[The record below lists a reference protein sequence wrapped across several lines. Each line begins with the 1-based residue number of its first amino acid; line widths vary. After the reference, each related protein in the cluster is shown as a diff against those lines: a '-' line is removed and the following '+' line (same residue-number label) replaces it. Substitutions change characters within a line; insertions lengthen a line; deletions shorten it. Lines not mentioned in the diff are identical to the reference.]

1 MIPVNQ
7 STGPCAPI
15 SSNCVIWQ
23 GPDIP
28 CINLC
33 TGDTV
38 SDVIAKLATELCDLI
53 DATCECNPDVTSL
66 NLDCLPANTP
76 LTLNGILQ
84 AIITYLCDITPATP
98 IPCITVPSCLQNP
111 PPNPACIPIWD
122 FAILLGTKICAI
134 LTSITTVQTAL
145 TALTARVATLEACVL
160 PCTESVSEG
169 PSVIS
174 SCLFPSTLVPISEL
188 VLALEYDFC
197 SFRNAVGN
205 VSLVNTA
212 VSTQCI
218 FGNTNRLSGSG
229 TYSSSPGWVSSPATL
244 AESNIN
250 QWLVLCDLYSAI
262 SDIKENCCTTGCSS
276 VDFEFSYQLG
286 GGGLPPSNL
295 ILNFNNSTIPAGF
308 TDCNGIT
315 VVTLTDYYGTSVTQ
329 NLNISSLKA
338 TSTTA
343 NVSLTG
349 LNTNQ
354 AITLSIPFCVSD
366 GSSTCS
372 EVKTVIIPIN
382 LTCPTKTVTS
392 TNNLINIVITNAL
405 GTSAIYTIVAID
417 TTTGLP
423 IGSTTLTNQASI
435 INYAFSG
442 GIVGRTYNVITTL
455 TYGPSTITCP
465 IDEIVLVGATS
476 YNCVQGE
483 CVLVQGPG
491 GAYVSLEQCLS
502 SPCPPEEPQP

>member
-66 NLDCLPANTP
+66 SLDCLPANTP

-98 IPCITVPSCLQNP
+98 IAPITVPVCLQNS
-111 PPNPACIPIWD
+111 PPNPALSLPIRD
-122 FAILLGTKICAI
+122 FAILLGTKICDI
-134 LTSITTVQTAL
+134 LTSITTLQTAL
-145 TALTARVATLEACVL
+145 TALTARVTTLEACVL
-160 PCTESVSEG
+160 PCTESDPQG
-169 PSVIS
+169 PSVVS
-174 SCLFPSTLVPISEL
+174 SCLFPSTLVPISDL

-218 FGNTNRLSGSG
+218 FGNTNRLSGAG
-229 TYSSSPGWVSSPATL
+229 TYSSSPGWVSSPTTL

-286 GGGLPPSNL
+286 GGGSPSNL

-392 TNNLINIVITNAL
+392 ANNLINISITNTL
-405 GTSAIYTIVAID
+405 GTSAVYTVVAID

-423 IGSTTLTNQASI
+423 LGSVTLTNQASI
-435 INYAFSG
+435 INYSFSG

-476 YNCVQGE
+476 YNCVSGQ
-483 CVLVQGPG
+483 CVLVQGSG
-491 GAYVSLEQCLS
+491 GTYQTLNACQAACQAL
-502 SPCPPEEPQP
+502 QP